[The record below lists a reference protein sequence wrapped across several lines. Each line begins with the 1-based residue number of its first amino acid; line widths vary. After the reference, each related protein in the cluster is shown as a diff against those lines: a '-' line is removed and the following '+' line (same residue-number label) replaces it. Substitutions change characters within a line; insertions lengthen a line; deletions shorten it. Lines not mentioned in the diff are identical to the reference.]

1 MSYRGNVHLGVVLGM
16 PRCHTLQDAAPA
28 FEQLCVMLFLA
39 LLRASLGWC
48 CVLCSVFV
56 PGFIPLQED
65 LLVTAGHG
73 SVSSYTW
80 A

>member
-1 MSYRGNVHLGVVLGM
+1 MSYGGNAHLGVVLGM
-16 PRCHTLQDAAPA
+16 PWCHTLQDVAPA
-28 FEQLCVMLFLA
+28 FELPCAMLLLA
-39 LLRASLGWC
+39 LLCASPGYC

-56 PGFIPLQED
+56 PSFIPLQED

-73 SVSSYTW
+73 CVSSYTW